1 MAILARLRKM
11 DFGEA
16 WLLAILSISS
26 PRFAFA
32 TYKATK
38 ETLKI
43 CNDLFGERHHKNG
56 KANAVRHALWNYLIS
71 EKCQKISGSS
81 EKSML
86 WSQKVTDLHEKLFPN
101 SKMEREM
108 DLHNNE
114 IGRKL
119 FEKSAGSKMA
129 IIDLL
134 KSMMDTAIQIE
145 KPEELQ
151 KAKNKLAFIEIT
163 AKK

>member
-11 DFGEA
+11 DFRET
-16 WLLAILSISS
+16 WLLAKMSVSR

-43 CNDLFGERHHKNG
+43 CNELFGERHHKNG
-56 KANAVRHALWNYLIS
+56 KANAARHALWNYIIC
-71 EKCQKISGSS
+71 EKCYKISGSS
-81 EKSML
+81 EKSAI
-86 WSQKVTDLHEKLFPN
+86 WSKKVTDLHEKLAPN
-101 SKMEREM
+101 DKLAREM

-119 FEKSAGSKMA
+119 FKKSEGSKMP

-134 KSMMDTAIQIE
+134 KEMMQEAIQIE
-145 KPEELQ
+145 KTEELRD
-151 KAKNKLAFIEIT
+151 AANNLVFIENSS
-163 AKK
+163 KK